1 MFALFFNSIQK
12 RDASSE
18 IIVMSGREE
27 EEEGAGAGAAGGTAT
42 REGWI
47 KRDDDDAFCLFLQ
60 KPKIDL
66 EALGEDS
73 RREEGS

>member
-1 MFALFFNSIQK
+1 ML
-12 RDASSE
+12 D
-18 IIVMSGREE
+18 REE

-47 KRDDDDAFCLFLQ
+47 KRDDDDAFYLFLQ